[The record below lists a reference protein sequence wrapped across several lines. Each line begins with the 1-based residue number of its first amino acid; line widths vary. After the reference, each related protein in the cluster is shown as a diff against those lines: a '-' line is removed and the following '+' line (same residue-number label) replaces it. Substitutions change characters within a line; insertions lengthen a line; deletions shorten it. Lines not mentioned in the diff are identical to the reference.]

1 MYQGLKLM
9 PFTANPH
16 STTGVNLSDTISE
29 IALTNAGE
37 GGVLLIDNTRGST
50 EAIIEF
56 WDNPLDSNS
65 FRIPPYSSM
74 IMSVPKRASPASFV
88 RAKRPAGSV
97 AAYIYVT
104 QGFGF

>member
-16 STTGVNLSDTISE
+16 STAGVNLSDAISE
-29 IALTNAGE
+29 ISLTNADEDGA
-37 GGVLLIDNTRGST
+37 LLIDNTRGST
-50 EAIIEF
+50 DVIIEF
-56 WDNPLDSNS
+56 WDDPLDSNS
-65 FRIPPYSSM
+65 FRIPSYSSM
-74 IMSVPKRASPASFV
+74 IMSVPKRASPALFV
-88 RAKRPAGSV
+88 RAKRPAGSA

>member
-16 STTGVNLSDTISE
+16 STAGVNLSDAISE
-29 IALTNAGE
+29 ISLTNAGE
-37 GGVLLIDNTRGST
+37 GGALLIDNTRGST
-50 EAIIEF
+50 DVIIEF
-56 WDNPLDSNS
+56 WDDPLDSNS
-65 FRIPPYSSM
+65 FRIPSYSSM
-74 IMSVPKRASPASFV
+74 IMSVPKRASPALFV
-88 RAKRPAGSV
+88 RAKRPAGSA